1 MTKTESPSTGH
12 KLRTALEQDKSRRSD
27 HAGGTGGKDML
38 KTVLKAVSLIVVAV
52 PALVADVEVAQ
63 ASDNQGEQGE
73 LNDIRTQECSNEQT
87 DAWGDASPQQL
98 RGENCQQ

>member
-1 MTKTESPSTGH
+1 M
-12 KLRTALEQDKSRRSD
+12 ALEQDRSRLSD
-27 HAGGTGGKDML
+27 HAGVTGWKDML
-38 KTVLKAVSLIVVAV
+38 KTVLRAISVIVLAVT
-52 PALVADVEVAQ
+52 ALVADVKVAQ

>member
-1 MTKTESPSTGH
+1 M
-12 KLRTALEQDKSRRSD
+12 ALEQDRSRLSD
-27 HAGGTGGKDML
+27 HAGVTGWKDML
-38 KTVLKAVSLIVVAV
+38 KTVLRAISVIVVAV
-52 PALVADVEVAQ
+52 PALVADVKVAQ

-73 LNDIRTQECSNEQT
+73 LNDIRTQECSDEQT